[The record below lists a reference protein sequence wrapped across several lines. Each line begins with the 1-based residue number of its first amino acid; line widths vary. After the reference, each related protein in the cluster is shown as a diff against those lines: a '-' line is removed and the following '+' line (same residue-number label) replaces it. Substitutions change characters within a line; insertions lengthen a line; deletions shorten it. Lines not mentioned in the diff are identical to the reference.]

1 MEPPPRSFAPTKA
14 HLVDRYIIVLYL
26 LIVKTNKNK
35 QGEISDMSENKN
47 EKQLTWADIE
57 VALAT
62 EIVEESKKKSKRWF
76 TAWIVTAAALVASNL
91 AWILGGI
98 KK

>member
-1 MEPPPRSFAPTKA
+1 MGK
-14 HLVDRYIIVLYL
+14 I
-26 LIVKTNKNK
+26 
-35 QGEISDMSENKN
+35 KN
-47 EKQLTWADIE
+47 ENQLTWADIE

-91 AWILGGI
+91 AWIMGRSR
-98 KK
+98 K

>member
-1 MEPPPRSFAPTKA
+1 
-14 HLVDRYIIVLYL
+14 
-26 LIVKTNKNK
+26 
-35 QGEISDMSENKN
+35 MSEIKN
-47 EKQLTWADIE
+47 ESQLTWADIE

-91 AWILGGI
+91 AWILGGS

>member
-1 MEPPPRSFAPTKA
+1 
-14 HLVDRYIIVLYL
+14 
-26 LIVKTNKNK
+26 
-35 QGEISDMSENKN
+35 MSEIKN
-47 EKQLTWADIE
+47 ESQPTWTDIE

-76 TAWIVTAAALVASNL
+76 TAWIVTATALVASNL

-98 KK
+98 SE

>member
-1 MEPPPRSFAPTKA
+1 
-14 HLVDRYIIVLYL
+14 
-26 LIVKTNKNK
+26 
-35 QGEISDMSENKN
+35 MSEIKN
-47 EKQLTWADIE
+47 ESQLTWDDIE

-91 AWILGGI
+91 AWIAGEI
-98 KK
+98 K

>member
-1 MEPPPRSFAPTKA
+1 
-14 HLVDRYIIVLYL
+14 
-26 LIVKTNKNK
+26 
-35 QGEISDMSENKN
+35 MSEKSKN
-47 EKQLTWADIE
+47 QPTWAGIE

-62 EIVEESKKKSKRWF
+62 EIIEESKKKSRRWF
-76 TAWIVTAAALVASNL
+76 TAWVVTAAALVASNL

>member
-1 MEPPPRSFAPTKA
+1 MREKA
-14 HLVDRYIIVLYL
+14 AER
-26 LIVKTNKNK
+26 K
-35 QGEISDMSENKN
+35 ENI
-47 EKQLTWADIE
+47 TWNDIE
-57 VALAT
+57 LVLAT
-62 EIVEESKKKSKRWF
+62 EIVEESKKKSRKWF

>member
-1 MEPPPRSFAPTKA
+1 
-14 HLVDRYIIVLYL
+14 
-26 LIVKTNKNK
+26 
-35 QGEISDMSENKN
+35 MSEIRN
-47 EKQLTWADIE
+47 ESQLTWSDIK

-91 AWILGGI
+91 AWIAGGM
-98 KK
+98 K